1 MISYLF
7 KNFLPDTGSLE
18 IVTLFVSMTGAEM
31 GLDGTEREVW
41 CTGGGGLE
49 RGVEGDVDERRRS
62 LTEMVAGGWRIC

>member
-1 MISYLF
+1 
-7 KNFLPDTGSLE
+7 
-18 IVTLFVSMTGAEM
+18 M

-62 LTEMVAGGWRIC
+62 LTEMVAGAGESADLVGVGYPRLQSRVETLTKTR